1 MNKQFIILMAIV
13 LLTSIVSYNAFAENS
28 NCRGDCVAPTIG
40 TLDNDQV
47 MVTNGFTIN
56 GQSFNVTGYSQKIPT
71 MKFMVNQPI
80 TIKMLVYENSGVQ
93 ALRQIDLTI
102 SDYKDERNRNDKASI
117 SFNRDYTGLQKVD
130 VLDPAKILNTV
141 KVNAIPVDQFV
152 TSIVFTFDFQKPVDT
167 SSIIV
172 DMADDSRS
180 SRRNILLDSIMAENK
195 DTEKI
200 KDVKTIGNKV
210 TEKKDIR
217 TVEKKAIEKK
227 DTEPVKKEKSKEKS
241 SKTQVGKG
249 KKNQRTNV
257 K

>member
-1 MNKQFIILMAIV
+1 MAVV

-40 TLDNDQV
+40 ALDNDQV
-47 MVTNGFTIN
+47 MVTNGFAIN

-71 MKFMVNQPI
+71 VKFLVNQPI
-80 TIKMLVYENSGVQ
+80 TVKMLVYENSGVQ
-93 ALRQIDLTI
+93 ALRQVDLTI

-117 SFNRDYTGLQKVD
+117 SFNRDFTGLQKVD
-130 VLDPAKILNTV
+130 VLDPAKILNNV

-180 SRRNILLDSIMAENK
+180 SRRNILLDSVMVENK
-195 DTEKI
+195 NTEKI
-200 KDVKTIGNKV
+200 KDVKTIENKV
-210 TEKKDIR
+210 TEKKDIK
-217 TVEKKAIEKK
+217 TVEKK

>member
-1 MNKQFIILMAIV
+1 MNKHLGILMAAV
-13 LLTSIVSYNAFAENS
+13 LMISISSYNAFAENS
-28 NCRGDCVAPTIG
+28 NCRSDCVAPTIG

-56 GQSFNVTGYSQKIPT
+56 GQSFNVTEYSQKTPT
-71 MKFMVNQPI
+71 VKFLVDQPI
-80 TIKMLVYENSGVQ
+80 TVKMLVYENSGVQ
-93 ALRQIDLTI
+93 ALRQVDLTI

-117 SFNRDYTGLQKVD
+117 SFNRDFTGLQKVD
-130 VLDPAKILNTV
+130 VLDSARILKNV

-180 SRRNILLDSIMAENK
+180 SRRNILLDSVIVENK
-195 DTEKI
+195 NAEKI
-200 KDVKTIGNKV
+200 KDVKTLENKV
-210 TEKKDIR
+210 TEKKDIK

-241 SKTQVGKG
+241 SKTQAGKG
-249 KKNQRTNV
+249 MKNQRTNV
-257 K
+257 R

>member
-1 MNKQFIILMAIV
+1 MNKQFIILMAAV
-13 LLTSIVSYNAFAENS
+13 LLTSLVSYNAFAENS

-47 MVTNGFTIN
+47 MVINGFAIN
-56 GQSFNVTGYSQKIPT
+56 GQSFNVTGYSQKILTP
-71 MKFMVNQPI
+71 KFLVNQPI
-80 TIKMLVYENSGVQ
+80 TVKMLVYENSGVQ
-93 ALRQIDLTI
+93 ALRQVDLTI

-117 SFNRDYTGLQKVD
+117 SFNRDFTGLQKID
-130 VLDPAKILNTV
+130 VLDPAKILNNV

-152 TSIVFTFDFQKPVDT
+152 SSIVFTFDFQKPVNK

-180 SRRNILLDSIMAENK
+180 SRRNILLDSVMVENK
-195 DTEKI
+195 NAEKI
-200 KDVKTIGNKV
+200 KDVKTIENKV
-210 TEKKDIR
+210 TEKKDVK
-217 TVEKKAIEKK
+217 TVEKKDIEKK
-227 DTEPVKKEKSKEKS
+227 DTEHVKKEKS